1 MSEVKAVRFCAA
13 IFAAFF
19 AGELWSATV
28 TSGEGGLTIDVP
40 KGESLKLSDALSDA
54 EATALAGLDLHKTGE
69 GRLIIST
76 DLKSMG
82 WDGEI
87 VVEAGYLRT
96 TLNGALGGVK
106 KGTVIKEGAT
116 LEIEDKST
124 SYAQIHS
131 GEPFSIGGSGVDG
144 LGAVYAVNKGKSIGT
159 NMMFGGS
166 KVTLTSDTVVG
177 YSGRESFDG
186 TCGFRGSTLY
196 MGKFALTFKKGT
208 NHGFFGGEIKN
219 PGRINVEAGRQLIIE
234 NEVDL
239 GNKPDNTLWLGEGA
253 TLVLRNEGKSPNDI
267 TRPGWR
273 IETEGAATLKK
284 ENDNECSWYGP
295 VHLGGNLAVK
305 GNTKSK
311 LTFRGA
317 IFGSGSIVVD
327 SGIVDFD
334 NKTETQN
341 SYAGRFVHN
350 AGTSS
355 LTGISSIPS
364 LPEGGLTGVKG
375 TVSVLATQNDEITDD
390 MLYGIWQGVTTNA
403 TQPASAKPSSYNLET
418 HRDALFDFKLGLA
431 RSYVFQKP
439 ISSPITIYHGGTD
452 SSLEIA
458 SEITGL
464 PNLINYAGSLTLSG
478 DKAKNLSWLD
488 VRGGTVE
495 IAEGA
500 QLNLTSNAY
509 VCANYP
515 DVARLKIRGSYTHA
529 ASGCG
534 TRLGRNL
541 ASGYICGRGIMEI
554 LDGAVVEE
562 SFPVSS
568 SSAATSFVPNGW
580 GDDERLDQGH
590 ASSMGSYYHRGGT
603 FRTAMGKENYWGTY
617 FANYYSLED
626 GLLHLRHTT
635 RVAGYKSSRVV
646 IHQRGG
652 TCYVDNC
659 GFNSAC
665 AGCQV
670 VHYISGGV
678 FALTNSQYGLVRI
691 DSEERYKP
699 GYSAL
704 AVLAIDG
711 RDALCDL
718 HAPNENSL
726 NLAAQDY
733 SRGQLNLL
741 SGGTLRGNGISKY
754 LAVEY
759 KKDSET
765 VRKGLEGN
773 VADVAF
779 DGGVMEMAC
788 QLSSKKIFRG
798 FSGPDDHVRVFGG
811 GATIDC
817 GTADWTLGAPLEA
830 PEGNGVESIA
840 LPEDIANAVA
850 WEFTAAPTVEIVDP
864 TGVGTGAT
872 AVAIFDTVEGKVTG
886 IKVLNRGSN
895 YASAQATISRGG
907 QANKWTVDA
916 SVSPNQSGGLTKKGS
931 GMLTV
936 DNVCTYTGATCVA
949 GGTLKID
956 VDGAVDASSCVVLSG
971 GTLDAG
977 FKSFNVPISGGAGA
991 VIGTESVN
999 MAADMVFDAR
1009 QMLAGSPISVDGVV
1023 NIPDGAT
1030 VSVRNFD
1037 AVGQTSKRKFKIIA
1051 ATGGIA
1057 GNIPSI
1063 DVELAKDGWSIV
1075 VSPDRKEMFVYKPKG
1090 LKIIFR

>member
-1 MSEVKAVRFCAA
+1 MSEVKAARFCAA
-13 IFAAFF
+13 ILAVFF
-19 AGELWSATV
+19 VGELWSATV
-28 TSGEGGLTIDVP
+28 TSGEGRLTIDVP
-40 KGESLKLSDALSDA
+40 KGETYALSDA

-69 GRLIIST
+69 GRLVIST

-96 TLNGALGGVK
+96 TLNGALGGVT
-106 KGTVIKEGAT
+106 KGTVVRSGAT

-124 SYAQIHS
+124 SYAQIHPE
-131 GEPFSIGGSGVDG
+131 EPFSIGGSGVDG
-144 LGAVYAVNKGKSIGT
+144 LGAVYAINRGKSIGT
-159 NMMFGGS
+159 NMMFGKS

-177 YSGRESFDG
+177 YSGTEGFDG
-186 TCGFRGSTLY
+186 TCGFRGATLY
-196 MGKFALTFKKGT
+196 MDNHTLTFKKGS
-208 NHGFFGGEIKN
+208 NHGFFGGAIKT

-239 GNKPDNTLWLGEGA
+239 GNKPNNTLWLGEGA
-253 TLVLRNEGKSPNDI
+253 TVVLRNEGKSPSDI

-284 ENDNECSWYGP
+284 ENADECSWYGP
-295 VHLGGNLAVK
+295 IHLGGNLAVK
-305 GNTKSK
+305 GNTLSK

-317 IFGSGSIVVD
+317 ISGSGSIVVD

-375 TVSVLATQNDEITDD
+375 AVSVSATQNDEITDD

-403 TQPASAKPSSYNLET
+403 TQPASSKPSSYNLAT

-431 RSYVFQKP
+431 RQYVFRKP
-439 ISSPITIYHGGTD
+439 ISSPITIYHGGAD

-458 SEITGL
+458 SEMTGL
-464 PNLINYAGSLTLSG
+464 PNLINYAGTLTLSG
-478 DKAKNLSWLD
+478 DTTKNASWLD

-500 QLNLTSNAY
+500 RLSLTSNAY
-509 VCANYP
+509 VCADYP

-529 ASGCG
+529 AAACG

-541 ASGYICGRGIMEI
+541 ASGYKCGRGIMEI

-562 SFPVSS
+562 AFPVSS
-568 SSAATSFVPNGW
+568 SSASTSFVPNGW

-590 ASSMGSYYHRGGT
+590 ASSMGSYYQRGGT
-603 FRTAMGKENYWGTY
+603 FRTAKGKENYWGTY

-626 GLLHLRHTT
+626 GLLHLRQTT

-652 TCYVDNC
+652 TCYVDNS

-678 FALTNSQYGLVRI
+678 FAITNSQYTAVRI
-691 DSEERYKP
+691 DSEERYAQS
-699 GYSAL
+699 GYGAL

-718 HAPNENSL
+718 HTLKEISL
-726 NLAAQDY
+726 NLAGQDY

-754 LAVEY
+754 LTVEY
-759 KKDSET
+759 KKDSNT
-765 VRKGLEGN
+765 VRKDLKGN

-916 SVSPNQSGGLTKKGS
+916 SVSPNISGGFEKRGEGTLTVDQVCTYSGLTKVS
-931 GMLTV
+931 GGTLKLDV
-936 DNVCTYTGATCVA
+936 NGAINASSGIVLA
-949 GGTLKID
+949 GGTLD
-956 VDGAVDASSCVVLSG
+956 VANDA
-971 GTLDAG
+971 A
-977 FKSFNVPISGGAGA
+977 FNVRVVGGAGTVVGA
-991 VIGTESVN
+991 EELN
-999 MAADMVFDAR
+999 MAATSAFDAA
-1009 QMLAGSPISVDGVV
+1009 QMLDREVMTFAGIVKFSA
-1023 NIPDGAT
+1023 GAT
-1030 VSVRNFD
+1030 LDISNLD
-1037 AVGQTSKRKFKIIA
+1037 ALKSTKRTRFCLIA
-1051 ATGGIA
+1051 AEGGVS
-1057 GNIPSI
+1057 GTLPSLSAQL
-1063 DVELAKDGWSIV
+1063 VQNGWWLELSADGKSLYARRPFKSV
-1075 VSPDRKEMFVYKPKG
+1075 H
-1090 LKIIFR
+1090 IICR

>member
-1 MSEVKAVRFCAA
+1 MNTKTFSSRVCASLLA
-13 IFAAFF
+13 LSCGYSVPA
-19 AGELWSATV
+19 ATV
-28 TSGEGGLTIDVP
+28 TSADGKVTIDVP
-40 KGESLKLSDALSDA
+40 SGENYTLSTADATTL
-54 EATALAGLDLHKTGE
+54 TGLDLHKTGE
-69 GRLIIST
+69 GRLVIST

-96 TLNGALGGVK
+96 TLNGALGGVT
-106 KGTVIKEGAT
+106 KGTVIKPGAT
-116 LEIEDKST
+116 LEIEDNSE
-124 SYAQIHS
+124 SYAQIHPE
-131 GEPFSIGGSGVDG
+131 EPFSIGGSGVDG
-144 LGAVYAVNKGKSIGT
+144 LGAVYAINRGKSIGT
-159 NMMFGGS
+159 NMMFGKS

-177 YSGRESFDG
+177 YSGTEGFDG
-186 TCGFRGSTLY
+186 TCGFRGATLY
-196 MGKFALTFKKGT
+196 MDNHTLTFKKGS
-208 NHGFFGGEIKN
+208 NHGFFGGAIKN

-239 GNKPDNTLWLGEGA
+239 GNKPNNTLWLGEGA
-253 TLVLRNEGKSPNDI
+253 TLVLRNEGKSPSDI

-284 ENDNECSWYGP
+284 ENADECSWYGP
-295 VHLGGNLAVK
+295 IHLGGNLAVK
-305 GNTKSK
+305 GNTLSK

-317 IFGSGSIVVD
+317 ISGSGSIVVD

-375 TVSVLATQNDEITDD
+375 AVSVSATQNDEITDD

-403 TQPASAKPSSYNLET
+403 TQPASSKPSNYDLAT

-431 RSYVFQKP
+431 RQYVFRKS
-439 ISSPITIYHGGTD
+439 ISSPITIYHGGAD

-458 SEITGL
+458 SEMTGL
-464 PNLINYAGSLTLSG
+464 PNLINYAGTLTLSG
-478 DKAKNLSWLD
+478 DTTKNASWLD

-500 QLNLTSNAY
+500 RLNLTSNAY

-529 ASGCG
+529 AAACG

-541 ASGYICGRGIMEI
+541 ASGYKCGRGIMEI

-562 SFPVSS
+562 AFPVSS
-568 SSAATSFVPNGW
+568 SSAAASFVPNGW

-590 ASSMGSYYHRGGT
+590 ASSMGSYYQRGGT

-626 GLLHLRHTT
+626 GLLHLRQTT

-652 TCYVDNC
+652 TCYVENS

-678 FALTNSQYGLVRI
+678 FAITNSQYTAVRI
-691 DSEERYKP
+691 DSEERYTKS
-699 GYSAL
+699 GYGAL

-718 HAPNENSL
+718 HTPNENSL
-726 NLAAQDY
+726 NLAGQDY

-754 LAVEY
+754 LAAVF
-759 KKDSET
+759 KKDGAT
-765 VRKGLEGN
+765 VSKGLEGN

-788 QLSSKKIFRG
+788 QLSSKKIFRD

-949 GGTLKID
+949 GGTLKIG

-1051 ATGGIA
+1051 ATGGIV

-1075 VSPDRKEMFVYKPKG
+1075 VSPDGKEMFVYKPKG
-1090 LKIIFR
+1090 LKVIFR